1 MCFDTRRVWVSSSP
15 RVGKL
20 LMLAAHIHTPGP
32 RLLRVACLDTQRA
45 RSAPQPAVRPNSSF
59 YFLCVTV
66 SPLSAPSPHLSAS
79 LRPSQHLPAPPH
91 FPSAPSSPL
100 PAPLRPTSGPHRPPW
115 RRPCRP
121 SGRRHQPSMHHT
133 APLVTCVVSLPN
145 PVLLLLGEWPGAP
158 PAWSLLVALCQPS
171 AQS

>member
-1 MCFDTRRVWVSSSP
+1 MPRHAAGTLCPTNQLFDQ
-15 RVGKL
+15 
-20 LMLAAHIHTPGP
+20 AAASI
-32 RLLRVACLDTQRA
+32 
-45 RSAPQPAVRPNSSF
+45 F
-59 YFLCVTV
+59 YV

-115 RRPCRP
+115 GRPCRP
-121 SGRRHQPSMHHT
+121 SGRQHRPSMHHT

-158 PAWSLLVALCQPS
+158 RRAELLGACWWHFASHPRNHESKPRKSKLQENRSCDLYAVYMYIGTN
-171 AQS
+171 